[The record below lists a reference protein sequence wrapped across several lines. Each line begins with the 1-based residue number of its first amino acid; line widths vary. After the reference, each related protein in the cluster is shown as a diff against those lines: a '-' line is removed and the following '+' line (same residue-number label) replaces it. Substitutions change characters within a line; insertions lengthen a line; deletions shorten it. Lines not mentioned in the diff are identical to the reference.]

1 MLNRLGESAN
11 LGYWRAR
18 LRAAQCTSQAAV
30 AAEADAAAAA
40 FFGSAEYAYRG
51 RDNVGYMQ
59 DLYLLTMRRYAT
71 LYELWS
77 WANALNNGSATRTG
91 VRQLFTGSLEFSY
104 RTGAIVQAGCLR

>member
-1 MLNRLGESAN
+1 MP
-11 LGYWRAR
+11 
-18 LRAAQCTSQAAV
+18 
-30 AAEADAAAAA
+30 
-40 FFGSAEYAYRG
+40 
-51 RDNVGYMQ
+51 